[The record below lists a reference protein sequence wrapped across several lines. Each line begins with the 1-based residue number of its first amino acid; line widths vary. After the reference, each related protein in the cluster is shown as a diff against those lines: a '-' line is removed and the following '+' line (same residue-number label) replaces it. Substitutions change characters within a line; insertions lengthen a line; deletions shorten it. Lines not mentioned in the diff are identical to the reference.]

1 MAFYLLAA
9 GTALMASYYNYQQ
22 QDKVQGEPKKEQ
34 YNQKEQLKRKDPQ
47 KLKSEQLPMIYPVPD
62 SSEFVSEIIYMINDC
77 IVLYNNESYKFYH
90 KGLYWFHNKLSEI
103 DKNLVR
109 SIEESG
115 YYLVEESEKPNRIVT
130 TMYHGLSDKWYSDQ
144 MNREI
149 KMYSKYINTNNGPI
163 ELPIVITKNNVT
175 DPEYH
180 FHIEEFNKVI
190 TEYNTS
196 PRYLHGCIIHKYNSS
211 LTEIDKDIK
220 DSLLAHGYVLL
231 NSNINNDRLT
241 EVYHPLL
248 EDFNKR
254 IKNNK

>member
-9 GTALMASYYNYQQ
+9 GTALMASYYNYR
-22 QDKVQGEPKKEQ
+22 QDQDQGQNQLVQEPKKEQ
-34 YNQKEQLKRKDPQ
+34 LKDPKQSQ
-47 KLKSEQLPMIYPVPD
+47 KLKPEQLPMIYPVPD
-62 SSEFVSEIIYMINDC
+62 SSDEVSEIIYMINDC
-77 IVLYNNESYKFYH
+77 ILLYNTESYKFYH

-115 YYLVEESEKPNRIVT
+115 YYLLEESEKPNRIVT

-190 TEYNTS
+190 IEYNTS

-254 IKNNK
+254 TKKC